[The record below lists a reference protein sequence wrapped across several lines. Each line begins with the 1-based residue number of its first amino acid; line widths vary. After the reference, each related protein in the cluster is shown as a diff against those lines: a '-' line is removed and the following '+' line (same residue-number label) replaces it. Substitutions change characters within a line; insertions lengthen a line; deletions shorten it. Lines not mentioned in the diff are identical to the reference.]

1 MKKTVQI
8 IIILFICLWVAPVFA
23 QELSSKSMDALR
35 EAAKSN
41 KKALVALNLKLTETE
56 DKVFWKV
63 YESYQKDIAK
73 VNERLLNL
81 IKDYAKE
88 YKAKS
93 LTDEK
98 AKQLTSNYL
107 VIEEDLLKLKK
118 SDLEKVSAVIPDKK
132 AMTYWQIENKIQAI
146 IRFDVAIN
154 IPLAE

>member
-8 IIILFICLWVAPVFA
+8 IIILLICLWVAPAFA
-23 QELSSKSMDALR
+23 QDLSPQSMEALR

-41 KKALVALNLKLTETE
+41 KKALVALNLQLTETE
-56 DKVFWKV
+56 DKAFWKV

-118 SDLEKVSAVIPDKK
+118 SYLEKVSAVIPDKK